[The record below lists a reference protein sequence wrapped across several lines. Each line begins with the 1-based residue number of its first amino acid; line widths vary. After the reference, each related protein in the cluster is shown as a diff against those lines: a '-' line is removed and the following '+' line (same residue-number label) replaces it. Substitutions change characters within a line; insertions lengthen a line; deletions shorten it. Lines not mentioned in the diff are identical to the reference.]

1 MTNIPP
7 EFKRAREYVA
17 MHEWEL
23 RMKYGNNYIAVLG
36 DAGVID
42 FDSKEVELVM
52 RIGRKTHTSINP
64 LVGTIENILCTD
76 HTPTSIPTCE
86 SAGRIRR

>member
-1 MTNIPP
+1 MPQPAI
-7 EFKRAREYVA
+7 KVREYVA

-86 SAGRIRR
+86 SARRTR